1 MKSGTLIR
9 VGRAEK
15 VRGANVSTDLLGFYA
30 GPDQMMG
37 VTSGIAG
44 AVGILLVFWNK
55 LVGVFVRVANRI
67 RGSAAEPPPVSSEET

>member
-1 MKSGTLIR
+1 M
-9 VGRAEK
+9 
-15 VRGANVSTDLLGFYA
+15 STDLLGFYA

-55 LVGVFVRVANRI
+55 LVGVFVKVGNRI
-67 RGSAAEPPPVSSEET
+67 RGSATEPLPVPPEDKEFS